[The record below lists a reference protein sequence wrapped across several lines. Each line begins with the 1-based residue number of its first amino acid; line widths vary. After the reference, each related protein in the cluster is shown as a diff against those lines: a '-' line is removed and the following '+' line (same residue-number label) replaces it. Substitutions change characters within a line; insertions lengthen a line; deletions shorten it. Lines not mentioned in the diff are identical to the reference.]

1 MCELA
6 IYCWVYFLIAE
17 TLRKLVLQH
26 CNKVSFFFSFSFGK
40 VTKFCHA

>member
-26 CNKVSFFFSFSFGK
+26 CNKVSFFFGK
-40 VTKFCHA
+40 VTKFCYA

>member
-17 TLRKLVLQH
+17 TLRKLVLQY
-26 CNKVSFFFSFSFGK
+26 CNKVSFFFFGK
-40 VTKFCHA
+40 VTNFCYA